1 LSKLKIKKAEYSS
14 KKLVLHVTEQTPLEM
29 KSILRS
35 IKRQDNKLKLMPD
48 GRIIVETDKKAE
60 ELIILT
66 RNVLMEIVAL

>member
-1 LSKLKIKKAEYSS
+1 MNL

>member
-1 LSKLKIKKAEYSS
+1 
-14 KKLVLHVTEQTPLEM
+14 
-29 KSILRS
+29 
-35 IKRQDNKLKLMPD
+35 MPD